1 MKVLIDFSPVHH
13 YNFKYHK
20 FTVSPVKK
28 KEVFL
33 MFNDTSRFSL
43 TIPSDMAKR
52 ADALKKNFFYDK
64 SYAEMYRHLIHLGMN
79 ELTKDKTQ
87 NA

>member
-1 MKVLIDFSPVHH
+1 
-13 YNFKYHK
+13 
-20 FTVSPVKK
+20 
-28 KEVFL
+28 

-79 ELTKDKTQ
+79 ELTKDKKQ